1 MKIKIEFTIDIDA
14 DHYAF
19 LFGFKGEEKGRA
31 IREEIKATVQ
41 KSTLDWYDKLD
52 VLNNSA
58 PTSMT
63 PSNGLISLGQ
73 GDIR

>member
-14 DHYAF
+14 DQYAF
-19 LFGFKGEEKGRA
+19 EYGIKGERKGRQV
-31 IREEIKATVQ
+31 REEIKATVQ